1 MISYQIRRVT
11 VRHLP
16 DQVAFV
22 EIDCRQQP
30 VRRLE
35 NRETLYKGASLGGA
49 SRSARRRGCG
59 CLGCPSASARLRVI
73 GSAAVTWT
81 FAYSK
86 RLSCSPR
93 NVPDIPCESL
103 IIWRARK

>member
-1 MISYQIRRVT
+1 MISYQVGRVT

-59 CLGCPSASARLRVI
+59 RLGCPSASARLRVI
-73 GSAAVTWT
+73 GSAAVTRT

-86 RLSCSPR
+86 RLTGSSG
-93 NVPDIPCESL
+93 NVLDV
-103 IIWRARK
+103 R